1 MLSFSKRAKMS
12 ELNNVFSNKSNTRI
26 SKKNAKNRAEIGYA
40 SFTSK
45 VIPNQFLNTKIQSRT
60 HIFIRANFVRTTRLR
75 RG

>member
-1 MLSFSKRAKMS
+1 MLSFSKRAKIS

-45 VIPNQFLNTKIQSRT
+45 VIPNQIFKYQNTVKNTYFYKSK
-60 HIFIRANFVRTTRLR
+60 FCKNN
-75 RG
+75 